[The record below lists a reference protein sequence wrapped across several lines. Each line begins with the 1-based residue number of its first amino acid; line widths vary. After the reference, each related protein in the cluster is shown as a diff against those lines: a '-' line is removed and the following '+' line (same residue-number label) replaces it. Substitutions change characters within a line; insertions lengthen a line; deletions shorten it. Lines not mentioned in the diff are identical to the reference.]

1 MTKTRT
7 AAETDN
13 TVLNEGE
20 VVYTHTQPAERQA
33 WRVVAGQLVGEYA
46 LQYQFSGK
54 TAQAANGAI
63 VETDG
68 SVWRYFTG
76 NDDMSHRRY
85 FNGLNNAKAACKR
98 HYARNN

>member
-1 MTKTRT
+1 MAT
-7 AAETDN
+7 AAKLDETI
-13 TVLNEGE
+13 LNEGE
-20 VVYTHTQPAERQA
+20 VVYTETQADERQA
-33 WRVVAGQLVGEYA
+33 WRVVAGQIVGEYA
-46 LQYQFSGK
+46 LQYQFKGK
-54 TAQAANGAI
+54 CAQAANGAV

-85 FNGLNNAKAACKR
+85 FQGFRNAKAACKR